1 MRWEA
6 APGGG
11 DDLGE
16 GTTTYF
22 RVDFVLGD
30 NFDLAN
36 DNPFCLVNQIHQG
49 SKYVF
54 QLPSLFC

>member
-16 GTTTYF
+16 GKTTYF

-36 DNPFCLVNQIHQG
+36 NNPFCLVNQIHQASG
-49 SKYVF
+49 
-54 QLPSLFC
+54 

>member
-6 APGGG
+6 APGAG

-16 GTTTYF
+16 GQTAFF

-30 NFDLAN
+30 NFDIAQS
-36 DNPFCLVNQIHQG
+36 NPFCLLNQIHQA
-49 SKYVF
+49 SK
-54 QLPSLFC
+54 